1 MPNNYI
7 YVAYNN
13 VRISPHIW
21 HYHIHGIY
29 SYLYDNMYYLIC
41 KNCIY
46 VTCIRNIFAHI
57 YVHVW
62 NTCHIFC
69 DTVTYMTKYI
79 WTCQTLHICYIFYAY
94 KETCIQYMGS
104 ISTYMLHVCH
114 IFCDT
119 VTYMT
124 KYIWT
129 YMSNTAYMLHI
140 WYLQGNMHT
149 IYGTY
154 MYIYV
159 ACMSHICLFRMG
171 WADSW
176 PETAGSWPG

>member
-57 YVHVW
+57 YVHIW
-62 NTCHIFC
+62 NT
-69 DTVTYMTKYI
+69 
-79 WTCQTLHICYIFYAY
+79 
-94 KETCIQYMGS
+94 
-104 ISTYMLHVCH
+104 CH

-140 WYLQGNMHT
+140 WCLQGYMHT
-149 IYGTY
+149 IYGAY

-171 WADSW
+171 ILNGFIAVICQ
-176 PETAGSWPG
+176 AGCDVTPPKFEQHV

>member
-57 YVHVW
+57 YVHIW
-62 NTCHIFC
+62 NT
-69 DTVTYMTKYI
+69 
-79 WTCQTLHICYIFYAY
+79 
-94 KETCIQYMGS
+94 
-104 ISTYMLHVCH
+104 CH

-140 WYLQGNMHT
+140 WCLQGNMHT

-171 WADSW
+171 SALSESPGVLS
-176 PETAGSWPG
+176 PEKLWNSTLL